1 MTKFNRTIISL
12 ALALAFTVPTTASLA
27 ASGGHANASRPAAKL
42 KVALAVLQPADDK
55 GFNALAAQ
63 GLKTSEQKLGI
74 KGTETV
80 TNEGGDYVGALNTFV
95 TQHYNF
101 IVAVGAL
108 WDNAVYTVAN
118 AHPSLHFAMVDGAPV
133 NDRNHTTKL
142 KNVASLFYR
151 SVQPGYIV
159 GVLAGLME
167 KDKVGAATHN
177 SIGMLGAIPLPFIT
191 DQMCGY
197 MEGARSVDHNVK
209 IASGFTM
216 SFGDTQKGQEF
227 GQAQIANNHAD
238 ILFGAADASGLG
250 YYQAAKAAGKYAIG
264 FAKDQDNLGTQ
275 MISSSEVH
283 VQTSVFRIIQ
293 EQVQGKFTAGNHI
306 FGINNGGVGYATD
319 HMHHVP
325 SKIKAQVA
333 TLAKKLAAGK
343 VSISAKC
350 NLPS

>member
-1 MTKFNRTIISL
+1 MTRFRRTLVSS
-12 ALALAFTVPTTASLA
+12 ALAVSFALPATTSLA
-27 ASGGHANASRPAAKL
+27 ARVPMSSASRPARKL
-42 KVALAVLQPADDK
+42 KVGLAVLQPADDK
-55 GFNALAAQ
+55 GFNALAIQ
-63 GLKTSEQKLGI
+63 GLHTAESKLGVR
-74 KGTETV
+74 GTFTV
-80 TNEGGDYVGALNTFV
+80 TNEGADLVGSLNTFV

-101 IVAVGAL
+101 IIAVGAL
-108 WDNAVYTVAN
+108 WDTAVYTVAS
-118 AHPSLHFAMVDGAPV
+118 AHPNLHFAMVDGAAV
-133 NDRNHTTKL
+133 NSQGHTVKL

-197 MEGARSVDHNVK
+197 MEGARSVDHSIK

-216 SFGDTQKGQEF
+216 SFSDTQKGQEI

-275 MISSSEVH
+275 MISSAEVH

-293 EQVQGKFTAGNHI
+293 EQVQGKFKAGNHI
-306 FGINNGGVGYATD
+306 FGLNNGVSATGPITCIMCRTRSR
-319 HMHHVP
+319 H
-325 SKIKAQVA
+325 K
-333 TLAKKLAAGK
+333 
-343 VSISAKC
+343 
-350 NLPS
+350 